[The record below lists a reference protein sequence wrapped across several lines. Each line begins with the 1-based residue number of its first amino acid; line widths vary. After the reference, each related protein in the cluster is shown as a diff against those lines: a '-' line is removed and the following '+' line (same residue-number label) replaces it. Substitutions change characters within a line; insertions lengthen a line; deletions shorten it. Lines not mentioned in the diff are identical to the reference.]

1 MDPLPAHSIIPPM
14 SASTE
19 NGPGT
24 PLTPE
29 MLDRRQ
35 LVGKLVR
42 LSNGQSGE
50 VVHVEYEAP
59 ARVALVKTYPEDPSP
74 LTRVA
79 VDRYSPAHLPA
90 ITEIVGDARPRSS

>member
-1 MDPLPAHSIIPPM
+1 MELI
-14 SASTE
+14 
-19 NGPGT
+19 
-24 PLTPE
+24 
-29 MLDRRQ
+29 
-35 LVGKLVR
+35 GKLVR
-42 LSNGQSGE
+42 LSNGLTGQ

-90 ITEIVGDARPRSS
+90 ITEVLGDASPRR